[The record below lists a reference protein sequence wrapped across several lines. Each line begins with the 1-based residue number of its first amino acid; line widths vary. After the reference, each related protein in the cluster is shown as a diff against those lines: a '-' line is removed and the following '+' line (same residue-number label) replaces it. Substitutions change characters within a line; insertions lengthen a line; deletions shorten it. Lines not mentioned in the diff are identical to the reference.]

1 MRDIP
6 DTRYAKAVD
15 GVHIAYQVF
24 GGGPIDLVIV
34 PGFISH
40 LEVMWEHPASARM
53 MRRIGAIARVITF
66 DKRGT
71 GLSDR
76 TDQLPDIDQRM
87 LDLQAVIN
95 EVGSERPSIIGISEG
110 GAMAIVY
117 AATYPERVRS
127 LVLYGSFAMPVM
139 TDDHP
144 IGTPLEDFQAM
155 GEFLEPKWGTGVG
168 LSAWA
173 PSIGDDPSAREWWG
187 RLQRSAASPGAAIQL
202 LTSYN
207 RVDARAAL
215 PLVSAPTLVVH
226 RTGDRMI
233 SVELG
238 REIAEGIPGAR
249 FVEFPGKDHLLPTT
263 NVDEIIDVVSEF
275 LTGTTSQFEP
285 ERRLATVMFTDIV
298 DSTDHVAKA
307 GDDAWRSVLDG
318 HDELVEST
326 VRRHGG
332 KVVKRTGDGA
342 LALFDG
348 PTRAIKCAR
357 QITKEGSRIGAGIRA
372 GLHTGEIVDR
382 GDDVAGIAVHL
393 ASRVSNQ
400 ATAGEVLVSR
410 TLVDLVA
417 GSGLS
422 FEDRGEHNLKGI
434 EGTWRLFAL
443 SATNPGEA
451 GAQRETEG

>member
-1 MRDIP
+1 MRDMP
-6 DTRYAKAVD
+6 ETRYAKAVD

-24 GGGPIDLVIV
+24 GAGSVDLVVV

-40 LEVMWEHPASARM
+40 LEVLWEHPAFARM
-53 MRRIGAIARVITF
+53 NRRIGAIARVITF

-95 EVGSERPSIIGISEG
+95 EVGSERPSIMGISEG

-117 AATYPERVRS
+117 AATFPERVRS
-127 LVLYGSFAMPVM
+127 LVLYGSYAMPVM
-139 TDDHP
+139 TDDHA
-144 IGTPLEDFQAM
+144 IGAPREAFHAM
-155 GEFLEPKWGTGVG
+155 GPYLEPRWGTGAG

-173 PSIGDDPSAREWWG
+173 PSVRNDPSSREWWA
-187 RLQRSAASPGAAIQL
+187 RLQRMSASPGAAMQL
-202 LTSYN
+202 MTSYN
-207 RVDARAAL
+207 LVDVRSAL

-226 RTGDRMI
+226 RTGDRMVP
-233 SVELG
+233 VELG
-238 REIAEGIPGAR
+238 RELADGIPDSR
-249 FVEFPGKDHLLPTT
+249 LVEFPGEDHLLPTT
-263 NVDEIIDVVSEF
+263 NVDAILDVVAEF
-275 LTGTTSQFEP
+275 LTGTTSQLEP

-298 DSTDHVAKA
+298 SSTEHVARA

-318 HDELVEST
+318 HDELVET
-326 VRRHGG
+326 LVRRHGG

-348 PTRAIKCAR
+348 PTRAIRCAQ
-357 QITKEGSRIGAGIRA
+357 QITAEGHRVGAGIRA

-382 GDDVAGIAVHL
+382 EDDVAGIAVHL
-393 ASRVSNQ
+393 ASRVSGR
-400 ATAGEVLVSR
+400 AAAGEVLVSR
-410 TLVDLVA
+410 TLVDLVT

-422 FEDRGEHNLKGI
+422 FEDRGEHELKGI
-434 EGTWRLFAL
+434 EGTWRLFAVTADG
-443 SATNPGEA
+443 SK
-451 GAQRETEG
+451 